1 MLQIPSVSL
10 FKGSGDQ
17 LFRRFTT
24 GLKIWWF
31 LKLFSVETAESFG
44 VRHQRSHKLP
54 GGGAVQL
61 QCYYCSWSHLDRL
74 NPSIHAFY
82 PAWNFLSTNMAINFN
97 LTSIEMIFSRIP
109 LTPCRFAFPS
119 LRLPQSGVVTQGGI
133 RLLDQTTVS
142 VSRLTEW
149 DHLTFIFIFRHLDS
163 FSYNISIKLFVS
175 VVPPTIGQEILNM
188 GVLILPPVLTP
199 R

>member
-31 LKLFSVETAESFG
+31 LKLFGVETAESFG

-54 GGGAVQL
+54 GGGAVQWV

-82 PAWNFLSTNMAINFN
+82 PAWNFLSANIAINFN

-119 LRLPQSGVVTQGGI
+119 LRLPQSGVVTQGAI
-133 RLLDQTTVS
+133 RLGTRQQFPSLVWQSGTTWHSYLYSDIWTVS
-142 VSRLTEW
+142 LT
-149 DHLTFIFIFRHLDS
+149 TFLS
-163 FSYNISIKLFVS
+163 SCLSA
-175 VVPPTIGQEILNM
+175 
-188 GVLILPPVLTP
+188 
-199 R
+199 